1 MSATNAADHR
11 LLEAI
16 RESNATLRAVLC
28 AVARRGKALR
38 EGDPDRARALLEAAR
53 AHPLYK
59 AARIAFDL
67 LELEDLMLDGPPPEQ
82 VEGYLEA
89 EAVSRIV
96 RALGDIR
103 TALVP
108 VSREAG
114 LPGPAGAGMDAAVRG
129 IVAEAAPE
137 GGWPSLDAA
146 DYLYDLVVLGV
157 LRQGARLQ
165 AAALAA
171 PSVGS

>member
-1 MSATNAADHR
+1 MSATNPADHR

-16 RESNATLRAVLC
+16 RESNGTLRAVLC

-38 EGDPDRARALLEAAR
+38 EGEPDRARALLEAAR

-67 LELEDLMLDGPPPEQ
+67 LELEDLMLDGAPPEQ

-114 LPGPAGAGMDAAVRG
+114 VPSAGASVDAAVRG

-165 AAALAA
+165 AAALAV
-171 PSVGS
+171 PSAGS